1 MYSTKIPILHERIR
15 LVKENQE
22 NNLQQV
28 LWARER
34 EEQYGDLVRLCE
46 LWTDRFEYVHSRL
59 LEQYTA
65 AIDLAVRGFLAFD
78 VVVSIDHQWIEV
90 IMEELGNRDL
100 QATLV
105 ALEEHYD
112 LLKTGYSML
121 ADHLDQLLA
130 SLTAQRDDIIRKGRE
145 NASLSTSS
153 DVNLDQTD

>member
-1 MYSTKIPILHERIR
+1 MYSTKLPILHERIR

-65 AIDLAVRGFLAFD
+65 AIDLAVRGFLALD

-90 IMEELGNRDL
+90 ILEELGNRDL
-100 QATLV
+100 QTTLV
-105 ALEEHYD
+105 ALEEHFD
-112 LLKTGYSML
+112 LLETSCSVQ
-121 ADHLDQLLA
+121 ADHFELLLVTLIA
-130 SLTAQRDDIIRKGRE
+130 LRDEMIRRSGE
-145 NASLSTSS
+145 NASVSPLS
-153 DVNLDQTD
+153 DVNLG